1 MNLLA
6 LLASIGTIVYH
17 DDWKINKGTKDA
29 ARHRKKVDKAIR
41 DNIQNVIGE
50 ESIITRP
57 DGKKTVRVPVRGLKD
72 YKFVYGKGNK
82 AGVGQGDKKAG
93 DILDER
99 SVGEGSKALG
109 EGTGYL
115 ETEVDIDYLLEIMF
129 EDLGL
134 PYLKDKDKASTI
146 ISKGWKTDS
155 ISKVGPL
162 SRVHKKRTMLEAIK
176 RNAVYA
182 GEVMH
187 QIECSEKDAYRALKQ
202 AKGDLPKA
210 IDIIKEGKLNGNKD
224 HAIIIDDS
232 DLRFKT
238 IDEDIEICSNA
249 VVIAKMDVSASMD
262 SQKKYLVRS
271 LLFWLVEFLK
281 SQYEQVE
288 IRFIQHTETAVE
300 VDEDTFF
307 RRGTTGGTYCY
318 SAIKKANEIID
329 AEYPLDEWNIYSFYC
344 SDGEDF
350 DELKTVSEIE
360 DILPKVNMF
369 SYIEVKPQGN
379 WANLMPAIQK
389 KWKFEEKKI
398 DGQGNFFINEDLHF
412 YMAVLR
418 NKKHVRPA
426 LKHMLN
432 LKQEEQ
438 K

>member
-1 MNLLA
+1 M
-6 LLASIGTIVYH
+6 TIVFH
-17 DDWKINKGTKDA
+17 DDWKINKGTRDA

-57 DGKKTVRVPVRGLKD
+57 DGKKTVKVPIRGLKD
-72 YKFVYGKGNK
+72 YKFIYGKGGK

-93 DILDER
+93 DIIAER
-99 SVGEGSKALG
+99 GLQDGSGGAGSGEGLD
-109 EGTGYL
+109 YM
-115 ETEVDIDYLLEIMF
+115 ETEVDIDYLLQIMF

-134 PYLKDKDKASTI
+134 PYLEDKDKASTI
-146 ISKGWKTDS
+146 ISKGWKTNS

-182 GEVMH
+182 GEVMTQTGCNEH
-187 QIECSEKDAYRALKQ
+187 DAYKALKQ

-210 IDIIKEGKLNGNKD
+210 VKIIEEGKLNGD
-224 HAIIIDDS
+224 EEHAIIIDDS

-281 SQYEQVE
+281 SQYEHVE

-300 VDEDTFF
+300 VDENTFF
-307 RRGTTGGTYCY
+307 YRGSTGGTYCY
-318 SAIKKANEIID
+318 TAIRKTNEMIE

-350 DELKTVSEIE
+350 DDQRTISEIE
-360 DILPKVNMF
+360 DLLPKVNMF
-369 SYIEVKPQGN
+369 SYIEVKPQGD

-389 KWKFEEKKI
+389 KWNFEEKQV
-398 DGQGNFFINEDLHF
+398 DGKGGFFINNDLHF

-418 NKKHVRPA
+418 NKTHVRPA
-426 LKHMLN
+426 LKFMLN
-432 LKQEEQ
+432 LKQEE
-438 K
+438 KK